1 MLSILSSRSFDNPT
15 VSGLASDNGG
25 DFFMDL
31 VWATPNNPIKR
42 KMKAK
47 EFFILKNIGNYLLIN
62 KKIGN

>member
-31 VWATPNNPIKR
+31 VWAVANNPIKR
-42 KMKAK
+42 KIRVK
-47 EFFILKNIGNYLLIN
+47 EFFILKNIGNYLLMH